1 MNHRLPALF
10 AIAGCSLLLA
20 CRGGGVAARAEATV
34 LVRQTNG
41 LRELLA
47 AAEKG
52 SLFPP
57 DRLAVGVKQELVRD
71 LLQRRL
77 PVETVLLEQFRVRLE
92 RADVAFE
99 NGESLVTL
107 AGRVT
112 PVQGE
117 DAFAEVALVGGL
129 HRFEVDP
136 ESGMVTA
143 RFDLDR
149 VDVPRVATG
158 SLEPGL
164 LRSLTEG
171 IQGRGLAA
179 LGELLPRVEIPV
191 RLDQAVEFE
200 GFSEGVVSVP
210 GARLPLRVGVSRV
223 VPVMGR
229 LWIMLE
235 IAAAGGAPA
244 RGGRGRP

>member
-1 MNHRLPALF
+1 MNRPLPALL
-10 AIAGCSLLLA
+10 AVAGGLLLA
-20 CRGGGVAARAEATV
+20 CRGGGAAARAEATM
-34 LVRQTNG
+34 LERQASG

-57 DRLAVGVKQELVRD
+57 DRLAVGVRQQLVRD

-77 PVETVLLEQFRVRLE
+77 PVEAVLLEQLRVRLE

-99 NGESLVTL
+99 GGESIVTL

-112 PVQGE
+112 LVEGE
-117 DAFAEVALVGGL
+117 EAFAEVALIGGL
-129 HRFEVDP
+129 HRFDVDP
-136 ESGMVTA
+136 GSGIVTA

-149 VDVPRVATG
+149 VEVPRVAAG

-164 LRSLTEG
+164 LRGLTEG
-171 IQGRGLAA
+171 LQGRGLAA
-179 LGELLPRVEIPV
+179 LGEVLPRVEIPV
-191 RLDQAVEFE
+191 RLDQAVEFG

-210 GARLPLRVGVSRV
+210 GARLPLRVAVSRV
-223 VPVMGR
+223 VPVRGR

-235 IAAAGGAPA
+235 IAAEGEAKARAGG
-244 RGGRGRP
+244 GRP